1 MKTIPRFGF
10 ATIKPQGELTTRQRA
25 RAIAHYMQDN
35 KSLIE
40 DDKMEVKSLPQ
51 ALQEFAD
58 ASESHHWDSNKQ
70 QLKLNLENSAYIK
83 IYPCNDELVK
93 IKAKGFVYGALALKE
108 LATQLN
114 TLADVME
121 KRHDNIKEALAQPD
135 QEPVARVQDLDE
147 VKRKHLVY
155 EKGMD
160 WKDFLYTAPP
170 QRNKT

>member
-58 ASESHHWDSNKQ
+58 ASELHHWNSNKQ
-70 QLKLNLENSAYIK
+70 QLKLNLKNSAHIK
-83 IYPCNDELVK
+83 IYLWNDVLVK
-93 IKAKGFVYGALALKE
+93 IKAKDFVYDALDLKE

-114 TLADVME
+114 TLADVMD
-121 KRHDNIKEALAQPD
+121 KRHD
-135 QEPVARVQDLDE
+135 
-147 VKRKHLVY
+147 
-155 EKGMD
+155 
-160 WKDFLYTAPP
+160 
-170 QRNKT
+170 